1 MKVGDRKM
9 DTVKLIAEAVEE
21 VEYITE
27 EKEGGGKNY
36 KIRGIFMQAD
46 IKNRNGRI
54 YPMDVLDEEVRKY
67 NKNFIVQKRAFGE
80 LGHPDG
86 PTVNL
91 ERVSHMI
98 TSLKPDGKNFI
109 GEAKIMDTPMGK
121 IVKNLMDEGAKLGV
135 SSRGMGSLRQKGG
148 ANVVSDDFYLATAAD
163 IVADPSAPNAFV
175 EGIMEGKEW
184 VWNNGSLVEAHVADL
199 KKKFDVKKHQRQVN
213 LEALEFAKFLEKL

>member
-1 MKVGDRKM
+1 MN
-9 DTVKLIAEAVEE
+9 TVKLISEAAENVEF
-21 VEYITE
+21 ITE
-27 EKEGGGKNY
+27 EKSGGKSY

-46 IKNRNGRI
+46 VKNRNGRI
-54 YPMDVLDEEVRKY
+54 YPLDILRKEVTKY
-67 NKNFIVQKRAFGE
+67 NKNFIQQNRAFGE

-98 TSLKPDGKNFI
+98 TSLTPDGKNFI
-109 GEAKIMDTPMGK
+109 GEAKIMETPMGK

-135 SSRGMGSLRQKGG
+135 SSRGMGSLNQKNG
-148 ANVVSDDFYLATAAD
+148 ASYVRDDFYLATAAD

-199 KKKFDVKKHQRQVN
+199 KKKFGVKKRRN
-213 LEALEFAKFLEKL
+213 EANIRALEFAKFLKML

>member
-1 MKVGDRKM
+1 MNM
-9 DTVKLIAEAVEE
+9 ETVKLFSEAVEE
-21 VEYITE
+21 VEYICE
-27 EKEGGGKNY
+27 QKENGKKDY
-36 KIRGIFMQAD
+36 KIKGIFMQAD
-46 IKNRNGRI
+46 VKNRNGRV
-54 YPMDVLDEEVRKY
+54 YPMEVLEREVAKY
-67 NKNFIVQKRAFGE
+67 NKKFVNEKRAFGE

-109 GEAKIMDTPMGK
+109 GEAKIMSTPMGE

-135 SSRGMGSLRQKGG
+135 SSRGMGSLVQKNG
-148 ANVVSDDFYLATAAD
+148 ANYVRDDFYLATAAD

-184 VWNNGSLVEAHVADL
+184 VWNHGALVEAHVAKL
-199 KKKFDVKKHQRQVN
+199 KTEFDVKKRQKQANV
-213 LEALEFAKFLEKL
+213 EALEFAKFLKML